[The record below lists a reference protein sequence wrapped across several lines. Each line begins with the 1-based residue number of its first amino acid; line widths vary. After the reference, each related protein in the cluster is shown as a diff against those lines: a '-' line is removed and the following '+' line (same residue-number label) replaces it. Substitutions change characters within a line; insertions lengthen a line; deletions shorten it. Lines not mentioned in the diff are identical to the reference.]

1 MAAVMA
7 LIVVASAAVV
17 MMGDESEAAISG
29 DYGEVYEID
38 LAPGFRYTYTP
49 AYPSDLTVTTSILQY
64 ESQGITASVS
74 GGTLTVTVND
84 GVTSGSYDLILQAT
98 TSTGGISQTAYQHI
112 RFNIVEGLSVSG
124 SINNI
129 ILGASVNFTP
139 SASSG
144 MTSNIDWTVNGSLP
158 AGLSWS
164 GGRITGTP
172 TETGLQR
179 ISLTANA
186 AGETAELEISF
197 IVYAVIVNG
206 SDQSIFSH
214 GNTVSTTAVAQ
225 TSNGDEGDLTVTW
238 AITDGTLP
246 SGFSL
251 NASTGVISGSSTT
264 LQEITV
270 TVTGT
275 STNMSGISQQ
285 TASFDVTIRS
295 EPSLSLSGDSG
306 VTIYEGSPD
315 RTVQVAA
322 TSGTSSVTWSV
333 TSAAGVSINQSG
345 LVTITDAASAGTVTV
360 TARTAYGQTATHQI
374 TITAESEL
382 VISGSDTVSAIAGT
396 PTESTYT
403 ANGTGVTWSVDD
415 SGAPEGVT
423 VSIGASTG
431 ILTLS
436 GSGPTGSF
444 TVTITAESASGQTAT
459 MTVTCQ
465 IVSELVFDTVPSNG
479 AAAWVL

>member
-49 AYPSDLTVTTSILQY
+49 SYPSDLTVTTSILQY
-64 ESQGITASVS
+64 ESEGITASVS

-139 SASSG
+139 TATSG

-158 AGLSWS
+158 AGLTWS
-164 GGRITGTP
+164 SGSITGTP
-172 TETGLQR
+172 TETGLQS

-186 AGETAELEISF
+186 AGETADLEISF

-246 SGFSL
+246 SGFTL
-251 NASTGVISGSSTT
+251 DASTGVISGSSTT
-264 LQEITV
+264 LQETTV

-306 VTIYEGSPD
+306 VTIYEGSAN
-315 RTVQVAA
+315 RTVQVSA
-322 TSGTSSVTWSV
+322 TSGTSAVTWSV
-333 TSAAGVSINQSG
+333 TSATGVSIDQSG
-345 LVTITDAASAGTVTV
+345 LVTITDEASAGTITV
-360 TARTAYGQTATHQI
+360 TATTAYGQTATHQI

-382 VISGSDTVSAIAGT
+382 VISGSETVSAIAGT
-396 PTESTYT
+396 PAESAYT
-403 ANGTGVTWSVDD
+403 ANGTGVTWSVD
-415 SGAPEGVT
+415 SSNAPEGVT

-436 GSGPTGSF
+436 GTSPTESF
-444 TVTITAESASGQTAT
+444 TVTVSAESASGQTAT

-465 IVSELVFDTVPSNG
+465 IVSVLVFDTVPSNG